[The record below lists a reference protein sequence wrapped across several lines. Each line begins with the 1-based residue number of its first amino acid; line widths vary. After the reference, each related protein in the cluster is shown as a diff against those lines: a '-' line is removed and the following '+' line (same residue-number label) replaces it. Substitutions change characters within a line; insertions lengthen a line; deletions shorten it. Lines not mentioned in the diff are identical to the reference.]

1 MIASPIRHFTEN
13 NRWVP
18 LTLYSHRCYGE
29 QTRKYSRRCLSI
41 TIIMNHITI
50 YGFDCFATSDF
61 CTRSRKNYGFS
72 RSEKPPF
79 QIKSIGLI

>member
-1 MIASPIRHFTEN
+1 MTASPIRYFTEN

-41 TIIMNHITI
+41 TVIMNQIFVPDSGKITA
-50 YGFDCFATSDF
+50 FLDLRNLRF
-61 CTRSRKNYGFS
+61 K
-72 RSEKPPF
+72 
-79 QIKSIGLI
+79 